1 MKLIKCVLFGVLIVL
16 SGCRQQEIQGYD
28 VQILIDKMQHAI
40 DEKDADLLKS
50 LFVNDV
56 VIEMTLPNNMGGHK
70 TIPLDRYIRDLKKG
84 WAMGIEQSYEVV
96 KLDYKVSEDR
106 YSAVVTDVVVEQ
118 AIVNGQ
124 VIMTSRTSE
133 EFEVVLVE
141 GEPRISKLS
150 AVVEI

>member
-84 WAMGIEQSYEVV
+84 WAMGIEQTYEVV